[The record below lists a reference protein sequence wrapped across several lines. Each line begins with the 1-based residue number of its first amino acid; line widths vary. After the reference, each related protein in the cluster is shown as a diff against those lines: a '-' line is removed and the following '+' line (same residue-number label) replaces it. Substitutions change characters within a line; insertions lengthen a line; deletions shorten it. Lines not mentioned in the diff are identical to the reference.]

1 MKKVMG
7 SVLYSLLQILVGAC
21 MIIGAVNNIKNGS
34 MYVIVLAGFV
44 FGFGFVA
51 LGSKGLL
58 KEIKLN
64 TKKNSL

>member
-1 MKKVMG
+1 
-7 SVLYSLLQILVGAC
+7 

-44 FGFGFVA
+44 FGFGFVE